1 MKKIILNL
9 LDALAI
15 AGGLVLGAV
24 APWWSVW
31 LLAFPLV
38 YLGALRLI
46 RRNTDFV
53 WTA

>member
-15 AGGLVLGAV
+15 AAGLVLGAV
-24 APWWSVW
+24 APWWAVW

-38 YLGALRLI
+38 YLGTLGLV
-46 RRNTDFV
+46 RRNTSWI